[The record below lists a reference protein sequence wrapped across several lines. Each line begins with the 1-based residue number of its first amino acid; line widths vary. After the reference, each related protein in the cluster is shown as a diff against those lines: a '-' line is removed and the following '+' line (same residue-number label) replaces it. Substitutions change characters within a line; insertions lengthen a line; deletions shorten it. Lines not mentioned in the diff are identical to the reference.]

1 MVLHLYNTVNAFF
14 SILTIIL
21 MHQIRYMYILET
33 YGIYHKRQ
41 YKRKQA
47 DLIIHFQLI
56 LYSFM
61 KHQQDLRAKNIKY
74 SSLN

>member
-1 MVLHLYNTVNAFF
+1 MHFF
-14 SILTIIL
+14 SILTNIL
-21 MHQIRYMYILET
+21 MHLIRYMYIFET

-56 LYSFM
+56 MYSFM